1 MMPFMGYNGLPAN
14 GVLLPRDTRRAYS
27 RREYAN
33 IFGKLPRYGTDETP
47 LDGAITETI
56 DKVLQEDN
64 TMEMGNFMQGMFGPV
79 KGGLCRLTVDGNIA
93 IKVPGGYKT
102 YNPAQKAFINCD
114 SFVFDIGDEMFFV
127 IPTNTVAIGDI
138 IMVGGEPR
146 YVLKVAD
153 DMITCI
159 NYKSGTVENIMP
171 ERHMFMGNTYFYGKI
186 MSLFGNMGGVLGGGE
201 GAQNAMKFMMMKQMC
216 QGMGGKDTGMN
227 PMMMMMLM
235 NGGGMNMFDNLFK
248 AANPVIPTPA
258 PTTEVKEG
266 E

>member
-1 MMPFMGYNGLPAN
+1 MRTYWDSWYNPVPDSLAN
-14 GVLLPRDTRRAYS
+14 V
-27 RREYAN
+27 
-33 IFGKLPRYGTDETP
+33 FGKLPKYNADGP
-47 LDGAITETI
+47 LDGAITETNY
-56 DKVLQEDN
+56 KVLQEDN
-64 TMEMGNFMQGMFGPV
+64 TMEMGNFMQGMFGPI
-79 KGGLCRLTVDGNIA
+79 KGGLCRMTVDGNIA

-102 YNPAQKAFINCD
+102 YNPTQKAFINCD

-186 MSLFGNMGGVLGGGE
+186 MSLFGNMGGMLGGGE
-201 GAQNAMKFMMMKQMC
+201 GAQNAMKFMMMKQLC
-216 QGMGGKDTGMN
+216 QNMGGKDSGMN
-227 PMMMMMLM
+227 PMMMMMMM

-248 AANPVIPTPA
+248 AANPATPTTTVA
-258 PTTEVKEG
+258 PTDVKEG

>member
-1 MMPFMGYNGLPAN
+1 MRTYWDSWHNPTPDSLAN
-14 GVLLPRDTRRAYS
+14 V
-27 RREYAN
+27 
-33 IFGKLPRYGTDETP
+33 FGKLPKYNADGTP
-47 LDGAITETI
+47 LDGEITKTI

-64 TMEMGNFMQGMFGPV
+64 TMEMGNFMQGMFGPI
-79 KGGLCRLTVDGNIA
+79 KGGLCRMTVDGNIA

-102 YNPAQKAFINCD
+102 YNPTQKAFINCD

-127 IPTNTVAIGDI
+127 IPTNTVTVGDI

-159 NYKSGTVENIMP
+159 NYKSGAVENIMP

-186 MSLFGNMGGVLGGGE
+186 MSLFGNMGG
-201 GAQNAMKFMMMKQMC
+201 
-216 QGMGGKDTGMN
+216 KDSGMN
-227 PMMMMMLM
+227 PMMMMMM

-248 AANPVIPTPA
+248 AANPATPTTTVAA
-258 PTTEVKEG
+258 PTDVKEG